1 VFKEEPFPEQ
11 TSDQKGRL
19 RPPQKFR
26 SSAVTRLHERV
37 LSQPEN
43 AAYLWHGFRSIASRQ
58 NAGSIAQHDQPA
70 WILRN
75 PTAVDRPSDRQVVM
89 PVNDLFLAG
98 VMRAFPEQFDGVFA
112 FGFCHEPFLTQPRPR
127 VCLSR
132 QAGLDDG

>member
-1 VFKEEPFPEQ
+1 MAWFPV
-11 TSDQKGRL
+11 DR
-19 RPPQKFR
+19 
-26 SSAVTRLHERV
+26 
-37 LSQPEN
+37 
-43 AAYLWHGFRSIASRQ
+43 SRQ

-112 FGFCHEPFLTQPRPR
+112 FGFCHEPFLTQPRPGFAFLAKPGWMTASG
-127 VCLSR
+127 VEN
-132 QAGLDDG
+132 ANGLPTDPSSSVTWL